1 MIEVI
6 VLVLASITLLL
17 VSVVVLLVLG
27 FRKSVEIDRLKQI
40 LQGTV
45 KKLGVPSDTCQH
57 SFGYLNSYAKG
68 KPIPPECMVCSDI
81 FECMAN
87 KKEGKN
93 SRD

>member
-17 VSVVVLLVLG
+17 ISVVVLLVLG

-45 KKLGVPSDTCQH
+45 KKVGVPSDTC
-57 SFGYLNSYAKG
+57 N
-68 KPIPPECMVCSDI
+68 IPLGI
-81 FECMAN
+81 
-87 KKEGKN
+87 
-93 SRD
+93 

>member
-6 VLVLASITLLL
+6 VLALASITLLL

-45 KKLGVPSDTCQH
+45 KKIGVPSNTCQH
-57 SFGYLNSYAKG
+57 PFGYLNSYPKG
-68 KPIPPECMVCSDI
+68 KPIPSECMGCSDI

-93 SRD
+93 SRE

>member
-57 SFGYLNSYAKG
+57 SFGYLN
-68 KPIPPECMVCSDI
+68 CMHACMLAMDRRKRRI
-81 FECMAN
+81 F
-87 KKEGKN
+87 
-93 SRD
+93 